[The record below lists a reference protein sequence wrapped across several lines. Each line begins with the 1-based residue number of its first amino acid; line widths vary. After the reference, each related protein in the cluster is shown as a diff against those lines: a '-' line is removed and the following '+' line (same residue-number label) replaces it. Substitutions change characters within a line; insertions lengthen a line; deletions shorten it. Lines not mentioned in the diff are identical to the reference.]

1 MTFFLC
7 LPLLLGAKGAA
18 DEKVAAPPNA
28 PSKVRWDERSATL
41 KLDYH
46 GTQILGATVEAQT
59 SDGAK
64 VQGAVIKM
72 KTSVTAG
79 EKVEQRLKFMLA
91 RPQGG
96 VQLVLRG
103 MVNGSEEVFAAETHS
118 ETQKRFPIV
127 RNSVGLSRNL
137 RNNAVYDR
145 RWDWVLIG
153 PGDGKTRIVP
163 KRVEDKRVAFSWECH
178 GSTLELAFRP
188 RLYQKHKEFEYY
200 QPWTYKVWKGSVT
213 GYCTWWSYRGNFTQQ
228 TLDAMLA
235 VFVEKH
241 LPDFG
246 YHYMQFD
253 NCYQL
258 GNGSSPQNWLNWNKK
273 GSSDIFVGGVEEE
286 I

>member
-103 MVNGSEEVFAAETHS
+103 MVNGSEEII
-118 ETQKRFPIV
+118 QRKGR
-127 RNSVGLSRNL
+127 
-137 RNNAVYDR
+137 
-145 RWDWVLIG
+145 
-153 PGDGKTRIVP
+153 
-163 KRVEDKRVAFSWECH
+163 
-178 GSTLELAFRP
+178 TL
-188 RLYQKHKEFEYY
+188 
-200 QPWTYKVWKGSVT
+200 
-213 GYCTWWSYRGNFTQQ
+213 
-228 TLDAMLA
+228 
-235 VFVEKH
+235 
-241 LPDFG
+241 
-246 YHYMQFD
+246 
-253 NCYQL
+253 
-258 GNGSSPQNWLNWNKK
+258 
-273 GSSDIFVGGVEEE
+273 
-286 I
+286 